1 MMNEDEISSIVVD
14 SAIEV
19 HRELGPGLLESVYQ
33 NCLIH
38 ELGVRNIP
46 LSEEVPIAAGY
57 KGLVFETAY
66 RLDLLVA
73 DKVIVELKVVETLLP
88 VHKAQLLSYLRLA
101 HKKLGLLINFN
112 VPMLKD
118 GIKRVVNNL

>member
-1 MMNEDEISSIVVD
+1 MNEDEIASIVVD
-14 SAIEV
+14 SAVEV

-33 NCLIH
+33 NCLVH
-38 ELGVRNIP
+38 ELRLRSIP
-46 LSEEVPIAAGY
+46 LSEEAPVAAGY

-88 VHKAQLLSYLRLA
+88 VHKAQLLSYLRLTN
-101 HKKLGLLINFN
+101 KKLGLLLNFN

-118 GIKRVVNNL
+118 GVKRVVNNL